1 MRQSLPVVFILIT
14 LMLDA
19 IGYGLIMPVMPDLIR
34 EVTGEDLSHAA
45 LWGGLLTGGFAVMQ
59 FLFGPVIGNLSDRY
73 GRKAVLLLSLGM
85 LAADYLVLA
94 LAGSIWL
101 IFLARLVN
109 GVTSAT
115 YGTASAYIADISSPQ
130 QKAQRFGLIGAAFGA
145 GFILGPAVGGL
156 LGEYGTRAPFL
167 AAAMVAALNLIFG
180 AFVMRESLKPENR
193 RPFDWRRANP
203 FGAFK
208 NIGRL
213 PGLGR
218 FLTVYFAFE
227 FAFTVYPVIWAYFS
241 TARFGWSAGQV
252 GLSLAYYGLGMVLVQ
267 GVLMRGAIR
276 WLGRGGAMVLGAAAA
291 LVSFSFLTVVENG
304 MLALVLIPISSLSGL
319 INPALRAEM
328 SDRVEA
334 SQQGELQGALA
345 SLHAL
350 GMIAAPFVYTQ
361 VFAAFTGAGA
371 IIELPGMV
379 FALPAILSLIALIL
393 LRPQTERSP
402 A

>member
-73 GRKAVLLLSLGM
+73 GRKLVLLLSLGM

-115 YGTASAYIADISSPQ
+115 YGTASAYIADISTPQ

-145 GFILGPAVGGL
+145 GFILGPAVGGM

-167 AAAMVAALNLIFG
+167 AAAGVAALNLLFG
-180 AFVMRESLKPENR
+180 LVVMRESLKPENR
-193 RPFDWRRANP
+193 RAFDWRRANP

-227 FAFTVYPVIWAYFS
+227 FAFTVYPVIWAYFA

-267 GVLMRGAIR
+267 GVLMRVAIR
-276 WLGRGGAMVLGAAAA
+276 WLGRGGAMILGSAAA
-291 LVSFSFLTVVENG
+291 LVSFAFLTVVESG

-345 SLHAL
+345 SLHAM

-361 VFAAFTGAGA
+361 VFAAFTGSGA
-371 IIELPGMV
+371 VIDLPGMV
-379 FALPAILSLIALIL
+379 FALPAILSLVALIL
-393 LRPQTERSP
+393 LRPQAERSP

>member
-1 MRQSLPVVFILIT
+1 MRQSLPVVFILVT

-73 GRKAVLLLSLGM
+73 GRKLVLLLSLGM

-115 YGTASAYIADISSPQ
+115 YGTASAYIADISTPQ

-145 GFILGPAVGGL
+145 GFILGPAVGGM
-156 LGEYGTRAPFL
+156 LGEFGTRAPFL
-167 AAAMVAALNLIFG
+167 AAAAVAALNLVFG

-276 WLGRGGAMVLGAAAA
+276 WLGRGGAMALGAAAA
-291 LVSFSFLTVVENG
+291 LVSFSFLTVVESG
-304 MLALVLIPISSLSGL
+304 VLALVLIPISSLSGL

-350 GMIAAPFVYTQ
+350 GMIVAPFVYTQ

-379 FALPAILSLIALIL
+379 FALPALLSLIALIL

>member
-115 YGTASAYIADISSPQ
+115 YGTASAYIADISTPQ

-145 GFILGPAVGGL
+145 GFILGPAVGGM

-167 AAAMVAALNLIFG
+167 AAAVVAALNLIFG
-180 AFVMRESLKPENR
+180 AIVMRESLRPENR

-345 SLHAL
+345 SLHAM
-350 GMIAAPFVYTQ
+350 GMIVAPFVYTQ

>member
-115 YGTASAYIADISSPQ
+115 YGTASAYIADISTPQ

-145 GFILGPAVGGL
+145 GFILGPAVGGM

-167 AAAMVAALNLIFG
+167 AAAVVAALNLIFG
-180 AFVMRESLKPENR
+180 AIVMRESLKPENR

-345 SLHAL
+345 SLHAM
-350 GMIAAPFVYTQ
+350 GMIVAPFVYTQ

>member
-115 YGTASAYIADISSPQ
+115 YGTASAYIADISTPQ

-145 GFILGPAVGGL
+145 GFILGPAVGGM

-167 AAAMVAALNLIFG
+167 AAAVVAALNLIFG
-180 AFVMRESLKPENR
+180 AIVMRESLKPENR

-350 GMIAAPFVYTQ
+350 GMIVAPFVYTQ
-361 VFAAFTGAGA
+361 VFAAFTGVGA

-379 FALPAILSLIALIL
+379 FALPALLSLIALIL
-393 LRPQTERSP
+393 LRPQAERSP

>member
-115 YGTASAYIADISSPQ
+115 YGTASAYIADISTPQ

-145 GFILGPAVGGL
+145 GFILGPAVGGM

-180 AFVMRESLKPENR
+180 AIVMRESLKPENR
-193 RPFDWRRANP
+193 RPFEWRRANP

-345 SLHAL
+345 SLHAM
-350 GMIAAPFVYTQ
+350 GMIVAPFVYTQ

-379 FALPAILSLIALIL
+379 FALPATLSLIALIL

>member
-1 MRQSLPVVFILIT
+1 MRQSLPVVFILVT

-73 GRKAVLLLSLGM
+73 GRKLVLLLSLGM

-115 YGTASAYIADISSPQ
+115 YGTASAYIADISTPQ

-145 GFILGPAVGGL
+145 GFILGPALGGM
-156 LGEYGTRAPFL
+156 LGEFGTRAPFL
-167 AAAMVAALNLIFG
+167 AAAAVAALNLVFG

-276 WLGRGGAMVLGAAAA
+276 WLGRGGAMALGAAAA

-350 GMIAAPFVYTQ
+350 GMIVAPFVYTQ
-361 VFAAFTGAGA
+361 VFAAFTGVGA
-371 IIELPGMV
+371 IVELPGMV
-379 FALPAILSLIALIL
+379 FALPALLSLIALIL
-393 LRPQTERSP
+393 LRPQAERSP